1 MPIQEGRARG
11 RGGRA
16 PKLTRE
22 DAETLAIR
30 AVAFLA
36 EREDLFLRFVA
47 LTGMSVDQLRANL
60 ADPVVLGAVLDFVL
74 ADEALVLEMATTLEV
89 AADLP
94 ARARR
99 MLPGAPPAEG

>member
-1 MPIQEGRARG
+1 MPIQENRPRRPVGRT
-11 RGGRA
+11 

-22 DAETLAIR
+22 AAETLAIR

-36 EREDLFLRFVA
+36 EREELFLRFVA
-47 LTGMSVDQLRANL
+47 LTGMSVDQVRGSL

-74 ADEALVLEMATTLEV
+74 ADEALVLELV
-89 AADLP
+89 AALDVAPDLP

-99 MLPGAPPAEG
+99 LLPGGPVDA